1 MKRQNQNDY
10 TAEQLIGT
18 YTKDQMDLIQY
29 GLRVSMNTLQIVVCL
44 LIAGVLT
51 HKLLEM
57 VIFMI
62 IFATLRQAA
71 GGFHMATLT
80 RCTIVTTSLGI
91 LATWVGA
98 NMTFSSSRC
107 VVMALL
113 FVALALIFQF
123 ANKADVDAYVDKS
136 EPSDKEHQV
145 EEQVDK
151 SWVLKR
157 KQTYRVTAFLVIMIL
172 SGATIESLSVYV
184 NVAIISILMVAL
196 TLVKYKNNYLFNPYR
211 F

>member
-1 MKRQNQNDY
+1 MKRQNQSDH
-10 TAEQLIGT
+10 TAQQLIGT

-29 GLRVSMNTLQIVVCL
+29 GLRVSMNTLQIILCL
-44 LIAGVLT
+44 LIAGILT

-57 VIFMI
+57 IIFMI
-62 IFATLRQAA
+62 IFATLRQTT

-91 LATWVGA
+91 LTTWMGV
-98 NMTFSSSRC
+98 NMTFNTSRYFA
-107 VVMALL
+107 MALL
-113 FVALALIFQF
+113 VVALVLIYQF
-123 ANKADVDAYVDKS
+123 ANKDDVDNQVDNAENGNKDDRI
-136 EPSDKEHQV
+136 DKE
-145 EEQVDK
+145 VDQ

-184 NVAIISILMVAL
+184 NVAVISILMVAL